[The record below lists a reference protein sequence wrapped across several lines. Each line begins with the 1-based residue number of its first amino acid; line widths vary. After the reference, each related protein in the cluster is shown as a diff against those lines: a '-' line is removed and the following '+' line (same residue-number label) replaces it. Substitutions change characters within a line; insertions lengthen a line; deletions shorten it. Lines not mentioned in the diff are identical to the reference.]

1 MAVVVAA
8 AVALVYPSLVC
19 ADDATSLC
27 PDHQHP
33 RFAWLDYV
41 VLAAMLVVSC
51 CIGSF
56 YALFGSK
63 AETSSDFLLGG
74 SSMGTVPMAMSLA
87 AG

>member
-8 AVALVYPSLVC
+8 AVALVFPLVLC
-19 ADDATSLC
+19 ADETKSLC

-33 RFAWLDYV
+33 HFAWLDYV

-56 YALFGSK
+56 YAIFGSK